1 VTRVLLVDDHE
12 IARRGIENVLAAAL
26 PEATFGEAERY
37 AEALSRLREGR
48 WDLVLLDLNLPG
60 RGGLEILAEVRRL
73 WPRLF
78 VIVVSA
84 YSEEEF
90 ALRCLR
96 LGAQGYVMKTAG
108 SKELVAAVRK
118 VLGGGKYVTALLA
131 ERLAAAAGGDL
142 SQPPHELLSNREIQ
156 VLRLVALGRTL
167 KEVADEL
174 SLSERTIATYRG
186 RLAKKL
192 GLSSNVEI
200 ARYAMQHKLVD

>member
-1 VTRVLLVDDHE
+1 MARILLVDDHE

-26 PEATFGEAERY
+26 PEATFGEAANY
-37 AEALSRLREGR
+37 QEAVAQLRGER

-60 RGGLEILAEVRRL
+60 RGGLELLADLRRL
-73 WPRLF
+73 WPRLL

-108 SKELVAAVRK
+108 SKELVAAARK
-118 VLGGGKYVTALLA
+118 VLAGGKYVTSMLA
-131 ERLAAAAGGDL
+131 ERLAAAAGGDIT
-142 SQPPHELLSNREIQ
+142 QPAHELLSNRELQ
-156 VLRLVALGRTL
+156 VLRLVALGRSL
-167 KEVADEL
+167 KEIADQL
-174 SLSERTIATYRG
+174 CLSERTIATYRA

-200 ARYAMQHKLVD
+200 ARYAMQHRLVD

>member
-1 VTRVLLVDDHE
+1 MTRVLLVDDHE
-12 IARRGIENVLAAAL
+12 IARRGIENVLASAL

-37 AEALSRLREGR
+37 AEALARLKEER
-48 WDLVLLDLNLPG
+48 WDLLLLDLNLPG

-73 WPRLF
+73 WPRLL

-96 LGAQGYVMKTAG
+96 LGAQAYVMKTAG

-118 VLGGGKYVTALLA
+118 VLGGGKYVTAVLA

-142 SQPPHELLSNREIQ
+142 AQPPHELLSTRELQ
-156 VLRLVALGRTL
+156 VLRLVALGRSL
-167 KEVADEL
+167 KEIADEL
-174 SLSERTIATYRG
+174 CLSERTIATYRA

-192 GLSSNVEI
+192 GLSSSVEI

>member
-12 IARRGIENVLAAAL
+12 IARRGIENVLASAL

-37 AEALSRLREGR
+37 AEALARLKEER
-48 WDLVLLDLNLPG
+48 WDLLLLDLNLPG

-73 WPRLF
+73 WPRLL

-96 LGAQGYVMKTAG
+96 LGAQAYVMKTAG

-118 VLGGGKYVTALLA
+118 VLGGGKYVTAVLA

-142 SQPPHELLSNREIQ
+142 AQPPHELLSTRELQ
-156 VLRLVALGRTL
+156 VLRLVALGRSL

-174 SLSERTIATYRG
+174 CLSERTIATYRA

>member
-1 VTRVLLVDDHE
+1 MARILLVDDHE

-26 PEATFGEAERY
+26 PGATFGEAANY
-37 AEALSRLREGR
+37 QEAVAQLQDGR

-60 RGGLEILAEVRRL
+60 RGGLELLADLRRL
-73 WPRLF
+73 WPRLL

-118 VLGGGKYVTALLA
+118 VLAGGKYVTSMLA
-131 ERLAAAAGGDL
+131 ERLAAAAGGDI
-142 SQPPHELLSNREIQ
+142 SQPAHELLSTRELQ
-156 VLRLVALGRTL
+156 VLRLVALGRSL
-167 KEVADEL
+167 KEIADEL
-174 SLSERTIATYRG
+174 CLSERTIATYRA

-200 ARYAMQHKLVD
+200 ARYAMQHRLVD

>member
-1 VTRVLLVDDHE
+1 MARILLVDDHE

-26 PEATFGEAERY
+26 PEATFGEAANY
-37 AEALSRLREGR
+37 QEAVAQLRGER
-48 WDLVLLDLNLPG
+48 WDLVLLDLTLPG
-60 RGGLEILAEVRRL
+60 RGGLELLADLRRL
-73 WPRLF
+73 WPRLL

-118 VLGGGKYVTALLA
+118 VLAGGKYVTSLLA
-131 ERLAAAAGGDL
+131 ERLAAAAGGDIT
-142 SQPPHELLSNREIQ
+142 QPPHELLSNRELQ
-156 VLRLVALGRTL
+156 VLRLVALGRSL
-167 KEVADEL
+167 KEIGDEL
-174 SLSERTIATYRG
+174 CLSERTIATYRA

-200 ARYAMQHKLVD
+200 ARYAMQHGLVD

>member
-1 VTRVLLVDDHE
+1 MTRVLLVDDHE
-12 IARRGIENVLAAAL
+12 IARRGIENVLASAL

-37 AEALSRLREGR
+37 AEALARLKEER
-48 WDLVLLDLNLPG
+48 WDLLLLDLNLPG

-73 WPRLF
+73 WPRLL

-96 LGAQGYVMKTAG
+96 LGAQAYVMKTAG

-118 VLGGGKYVTALLA
+118 VLGGGKYVTAVLA

-142 SQPPHELLSNREIQ
+142 AQPPHELLSTRELQ
-156 VLRLVALGRTL
+156 VLRLVALGRSL

-174 SLSERTIATYRG
+174 CLSERTIATYRA

>member
-1 VTRVLLVDDHE
+1 VARILLVDDHE
-12 IARRGIENVLAAAL
+12 IARKGIENVLAAAM
-26 PEATFGEAERY
+26 PEATFGEAAMY
-37 AEALSRLREGR
+37 AEALSLLQAER

-60 RGGLEILAEVRRL
+60 RGGLELLAEVRRQ
-73 WPRLF
+73 WPRLL

-118 VLGGGKYVTALLA
+118 VLAGGKYVTPLLA

-142 SQPPHELLSNREIQ
+142 TQPPHELLSNRELQ
-156 VLRLVALGRTL
+156 VLRLVALGRSL
-167 KEVADEL
+167 KEIADEL
-174 SLSERTIATYRG
+174 CLSERTIATYRA

-200 ARYAMQHKLVD
+200 ARYALQHKIVD

>member
-26 PEATFGEAERY
+26 PEASFGEAEGY
-37 AEALSRLREGR
+37 ADALTRLREER
-48 WDLVLLDLNLPG
+48 WDLLLLDLNLPG

-73 WPRLF
+73 WPRLL
-78 VIVVSA
+78 VIVVCA

-142 SQPPHELLSNREIQ
+142 SQPAHELLSTREIQ

-174 SLSERTIATYRG
+174 CLSERTIATYRA

-200 ARYAMQHKLVD
+200 ARYAMQHNLVD

>member
-1 VTRVLLVDDHE
+1 MTRILLVDDHE
-12 IARRGIENVLAAAL
+12 IARRGIEHVLAAAL
-26 PEATFGEAERY
+26 PQATFGEAATY
-37 AEALSRLREGR
+37 AEALARLGEER
-48 WDLVLLDLNLPG
+48 WQLVLLDLNLPG
-60 RGGLEILAEVRRL
+60 RGGLDLLAEVRRL
-73 WPRLF
+73 WPRLLA
-78 VIVVSA
+78 IVVSA

-118 VLGGGKYVTALLA
+118 VLGGGKYVTPLLA

-142 SQPPHELLSNREIQ
+142 AHASHDLLSNRELQ
-156 VLRLVALGRTL
+156 VLRLVAVGRTL
-167 KEVADEL
+167 KEIADEL
-174 SLSERTIATYRG
+174 RLSERTIATYRA
-186 RLAKKL
+186 RLATKL

>member
-1 VTRVLLVDDHE
+1 MARILLVDDHE
-12 IARRGIENVLAAAL
+12 IARRGIENVLASAM
-26 PEATFGEAERY
+26 PDATFGEAAVY
-37 AEALSRLREGR
+37 AEALSRLQEER

-60 RGGLEILAEVRRL
+60 RDGLELLAEVRRL
-73 WPRLF
+73 WPRQL

-96 LGAQGYVMKTAG
+96 LGAQGYVTKTAG

-118 VLGGGKYVTALLA
+118 VLGGGKYVTPLLA

-142 SQPPHELLSNREIQ
+142 SQPPHELLSSRELQ
-156 VLRLVALGRTL
+156 VLRLVALGRSL
-167 KEVADEL
+167 KEIADEL
-174 SLSERTIATYRG
+174 SLSERTIATYRA